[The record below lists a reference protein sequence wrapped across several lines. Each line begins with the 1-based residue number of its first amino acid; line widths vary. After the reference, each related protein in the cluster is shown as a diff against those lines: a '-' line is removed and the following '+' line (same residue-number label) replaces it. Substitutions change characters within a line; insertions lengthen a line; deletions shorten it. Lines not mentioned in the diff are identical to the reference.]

1 MLSTKLKRVVSF
13 SSIKPGPEPG
23 ATNKGEWRCV
33 RNVEYLNVWDKT
45 PTLRHTSSASLFSF
59 SHLHLHLLLLH
70 CVETIFILRVPQS
83 QHNWCRN
90 ARSES
95 INPFYPSVTPL
106 SAHLSLSSLHRT
118 WNRALLYSIH
128 CLQLITVS
136 CELKVFWKFCST
148 SKFLI
153 TVSYKSD
160 LSPMI
165 N

>member
-33 RNVEYLNVWDKT
+33 RNIKYLNVWDKT
-45 PTLRHTSSASLFSF
+45 PTLRHTSFASLFSF
-59 SHLHLHLLLLH
+59 SHLHLHLILLLH
-70 CVETIFILRVPQS
+70 WVETIFILRVPQS

-106 SAHLSLSSLHRT
+106 HGPPQFIFPAQ
-118 WNRALLYSIH
+118 NRALLYSIH
-128 CLQLITVS
+128 CVQLITVS

>member
-45 PTLRHTSSASLFSF
+45 PTLRHTSSASPFSF

-118 WNRALLYSIH
+118 GLFCTLYTAYK
-128 CLQLITVS
+128 LQLITVS